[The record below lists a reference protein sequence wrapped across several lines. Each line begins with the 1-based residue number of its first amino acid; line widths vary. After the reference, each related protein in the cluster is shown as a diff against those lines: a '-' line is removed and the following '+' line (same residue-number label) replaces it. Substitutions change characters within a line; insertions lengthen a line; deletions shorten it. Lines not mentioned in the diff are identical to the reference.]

1 MKNISTFSIVGRDP
15 DTGEIGVAVQSKFL
29 AVGNAVPWAK
39 AGCGAIATQALAN
52 LDYGQVGI
60 ILLEKGYTA
69 QETLKTLLAM
79 DEKREDRQIGIVD
92 RDGNSAAFTGKN
104 CFNWAGH
111 INGKNYSC
119 QGNILVS
126 EDTLK
131 VLADTFLNAKGSLA
145 RRLANALDKAQDAGG
160 DRRGRQSAALLV
172 VKDKG
177 SYGGYNDRYID
188 LRVDDDPDPIKKL
201 IHLLDLHEL
210 YFNKTRPEEMIRIDE
225 AMALKMQ
232 DALKKLGYYSGTID
246 GNYNEVTRKAYEN
259 FCGVE
264 NFEERICEGT
274 YVDKNVLSFL
284 MKKAS
289 NGIK

>member
-15 DTGEIGVAVQSKFL
+15 ETGEIGVAVQSKFL

-60 ILLEKGYTA
+60 MLLEKGYSA
-69 QETLKTLLAM
+69 QEALNALMTL

-111 INGKNYSC
+111 INGNNFSC

-126 EDTLK
+126 EDTVK
-131 VLADTFLNAKGSLA
+131 ALADTFVNTKGSLA
-145 RRLANALDKAQDAGG
+145 RRLVDALDKAQDAGG

-201 IHLLDLHEL
+201 IHLLELHEL
-210 YFNKTRPEEMIRIDE
+210 YFNKTKLEEMIKINE
-225 AMALKMQ
+225 ATAAQ
-232 DALKKLGYYSGTID
+232 IQSALKKLGYYDNLID
-246 GNYNEVTRKAYEN
+246 GNYNETTRKAYEN

-264 NFEERICEGT
+264 NFEERICEGSF
-274 YVDKNVLSFL
+274 VDKNVLKFL
-284 MKKAS
+284 LKKANS
-289 NGIK
+289 QNK